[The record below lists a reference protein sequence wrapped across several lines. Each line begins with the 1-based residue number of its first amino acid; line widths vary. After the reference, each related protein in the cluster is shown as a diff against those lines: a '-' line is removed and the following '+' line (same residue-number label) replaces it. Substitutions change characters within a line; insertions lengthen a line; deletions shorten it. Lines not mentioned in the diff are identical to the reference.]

1 MNFIAL
7 KYFSFILV
15 LLNKMGNAAV
25 IMADDKKQNIVN
37 TVKNYSKRLFSF
49 IRAKVNTDADA
60 EDILQDV

>member
-1 MNFIAL
+1 
-7 KYFSFILV
+7 
-15 LLNKMGNAAV
+15 MGNAAV